1 MARYP
6 ADRTTATPDHVEGPI
21 AQVRRRAP
29 WSMRGRSDPA
39 ANSQGPG
46 GIALQRKGPLRPSPG
61 GPGALHVA
69 ERLQVQLARGIP
81 E

>member
-6 ADRTTATPDHVEGPI
+6 ADR
-21 AQVRRRAP
+21 
-29 WSMRGRSDPA
+29 A

-46 GIALQRKGPLRPSPG
+46 GVPLQRKGPFRPSPG

-69 ERLQVQLARGIP
+69 ERLQLQPARGIP